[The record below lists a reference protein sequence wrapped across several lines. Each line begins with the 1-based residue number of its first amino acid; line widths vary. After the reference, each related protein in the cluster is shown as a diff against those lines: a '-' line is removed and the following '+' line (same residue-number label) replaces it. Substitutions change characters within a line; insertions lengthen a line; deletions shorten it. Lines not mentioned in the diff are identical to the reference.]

1 MVRLNLRTCCWVL
14 VLLSWDMALKKAHG
28 DATAPSKVQ
37 VCTIE
42 RMDCA
47 QIERTHALTD
57 GLFRPIDH
65 KIERPS
71 FHIAQ
76 QFKSPKGS
84 TLGLEWQG
92 VQLDITDQQV
102 FLAILRIVSEKS
114 RQLQRNS
121 ENTETWSELEKGFS
135 FSIKQPEILVAKTS
149 LYEICKVAGFSDGG
163 EALESVYQSIHRM
176 QCTRCWVY
184 LLEGGEINRRTESSF
199 SLIAHWGMKDGDAY
213 IGINPFLTQAV
224 QGIFQVT
231 YLDMTH
237 IRSLQNDVSK
247 RLFMWLS
254 AWSRYDRKQSIGLDK
269 LVKHVWGDL
278 GKDSP
283 ALRKRRMKVRS
294 ALGAISKL
302 DGWTVNAHED
312 DPMLFQIKRPKYA

>member
-1 MVRLNLRTCCWVL
+1 
-14 VLLSWDMALKKAHG
+14 MALKKIHG
-28 DATAPSKVQ
+28 DATAPSESQ
-37 VCTIE
+37 VCTID

-47 QIERTHALTD
+47 QIERTHAMTD

-76 QFKSPKGS
+76 RFQSPKGA
-84 TLGLEWQG
+84 TVGLEWQG

-114 RQLQRNS
+114 RQVAKKP
-121 ENTETWSELEKGFS
+121 ENAEQWEGLEKGFDCS
-135 FSIKQPEILVAKTS
+135 VEGPDILVAKTS
-149 LYEICKVAGFSDGG
+149 LYEICMVAGFSDGG
-163 EALESVYQSIHRM
+163 EVIESVYQSIHRM

-184 LLEGGEINRRTESSF
+184 FLADGKVERRKESSF

-224 QGIFQVT
+224 LGKFQVT

-237 IRSLQNDVSK
+237 IRALRNDVSK

-269 LVKHVWGDL
+269 LVQHVWGDL
-278 GKDSP
+278 GKDNP
-283 ALRKRRMKVRS
+283 ALRKRRMKVRA

-302 DGWTVNAHED
+302 DGWTISPDID

>member
-1 MVRLNLRTCCWVL
+1 
-14 VLLSWDMALKKAHG
+14 MALKKAHG
-28 DATAPSKVQ
+28 DAATPSTNSKVSI
-37 VCTIE
+37 VE

-47 QIERTHALTD
+47 QIERTHAMTD

-76 QFKSPKGS
+76 QFKSPEGS
-84 TLGLEWQG
+84 TVGLEWQG

-114 RQLQRNS
+114 RQISRNQD
-121 ENTETWSELEKGFS
+121 NTESWSGLEKAFS
-135 FSIKQPEILVAKTS
+135 FSVERPNILVAKTS

-163 EALESVYQSIHRM
+163 DVLESVYQSIHRM

-184 LLEGGEINRRTESSF
+184 LLEGGEVDRRTESSF

-224 QGIFQVT
+224 FGIFQVT

-237 IRSLQNDVSK
+237 IRSLRNDVGK
-247 RLFMWLS
+247 RLFLWLS

-278 GKDSP
+278 GKDSA
-283 ALRKRRMKVRS
+283 ALRKRRMKVRA
-294 ALGAISKL
+294 ALGSISTL
-302 DGWTVNAHED
+302 DGWTVDSDDD
-312 DPMLFQIKRPKYA
+312 DPMMFQIKRPRYE

>member
-1 MVRLNLRTCCWVL
+1 
-14 VLLSWDMALKKAHG
+14 MALKKANG
-28 DATAPSKVQ
+28 DATAPSTNSK

-47 QIERTHALTD
+47 QIERTHAMTD

-76 QFKSPKGS
+76 QFKSPGGS
-84 TLGLEWQG
+84 TVGLEWQG

-121 ENTETWSELEKGFS
+121 ENSEPWSELVKGFD
-135 FSIKQPEILVAKTS
+135 FSVEQPNILVAKTS

-163 EALESVYQSIHRM
+163 EVLESVYNSIHRM

-184 LLEGGEINRRTESSF
+184 LLEGGEIDRRREPSF

-213 IGINPFLTQAV
+213 IGINPFLTKAV
-224 QGIFQVT
+224 LGTFQVT

-237 IRSLQNDVSK
+237 IRALRNDVSK
-247 RLFMWLS
+247 RLFLWLS
-254 AWSRYDRKQSIGLDK
+254 AWSRYDRRQSIGLDK

-278 GKDSP
+278 GKDGA
-283 ALRKRRMKVRS
+283 ALRKRRMKVRT
-294 ALGAISKL
+294 ALAAISQL
-302 DGWTVNAHED
+302 DGWTVDADDD
-312 DPMLFQIKRPKYA
+312 DPALFQIKRPRYQ

>member
-1 MVRLNLRTCCWVL
+1 
-14 VLLSWDMALKKAHG
+14 MALKKANG
-28 DATAPSKVQ
+28 DATAPSTNSK

-47 QIERTHALTD
+47 QIERTHAMTD

-76 QFKSPKGS
+76 QFKSPGGS
-84 TLGLEWQG
+84 TVGLEWQG

-114 RQLQRNS
+114 RQIQKNS
-121 ENTETWSELEKGFS
+121 ENAEPWSELVKGFD
-135 FSIKQPEILVAKTS
+135 FSVEQPNILVAKTS

-163 EALESVYQSIHRM
+163 EVLESVYNSIHRM

-184 LLEGGEINRRTESSF
+184 LLEGGGIDRRMESSF
-199 SLIAHWGMKDGDAY
+199 SLIAHWGMKDGEAY
-213 IGINPFLTQAV
+213 IGINPFLTKAV
-224 QGIFQVT
+224 LGTFQVT

-237 IRSLQNDVSK
+237 IRALRNDVSK
-247 RLFMWLS
+247 RLFLWLS
-254 AWSRYDRKQSIGLDK
+254 AWSRYDRRQSIGLDK
-269 LVKHVWGDL
+269 LVLHVWGDL
-278 GKDSP
+278 GKDS
-283 ALRKRRMKVRS
+283 ASLRKRRMKVRT
-294 ALGAISKL
+294 ALVAISHL
-302 DGWTVNAHED
+302 DGWTVDTD
-312 DPMLFQIKRPKYA
+312 DADPALFQIKRPRYQ